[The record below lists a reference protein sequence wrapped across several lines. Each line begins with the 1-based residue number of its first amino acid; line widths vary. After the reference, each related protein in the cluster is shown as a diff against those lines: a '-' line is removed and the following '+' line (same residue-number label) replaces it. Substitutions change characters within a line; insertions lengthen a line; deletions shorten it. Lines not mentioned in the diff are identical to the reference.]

1 MSINQFE
8 ENGDTYFQLFASCPV
23 CHNQGRNAPRLFW
36 THGDNNCHGDI
47 YVGDNAYYKCRKCGQ
62 TSHVS
67 KMMLSCPRCSN
78 ATDGIWELKA
88 GSSDS
93 SALIGFIG
101 QMVQACGLPWL
112 QKFIVNMGVD
122 VSQSPDEM
130 IMSAI
135 GSEGLNQ
142 EPKERSESNTA
153 DVGNVEDSH
162 EQLEGNEKQ
171 VEH

>member
-67 KMMLSCPRCSN
+67 KLMLSCPRCSN
-78 ATDGIWELKA
+78 ATNGIWELKA

-112 QKFIVNMGVD
+112 QKFIVNMDCMQNGHSYSYNY
-122 VSQSPDEM
+122 SQGSTFSM
-130 IMSAI
+130 IYFAAVI
-135 GSEGLNQ
+135 VNLYGI
-142 EPKERSESNTA
+142 RI
-153 DVGNVEDSH
+153 
-162 EQLEGNEKQ
+162 
-171 VEH
+171 